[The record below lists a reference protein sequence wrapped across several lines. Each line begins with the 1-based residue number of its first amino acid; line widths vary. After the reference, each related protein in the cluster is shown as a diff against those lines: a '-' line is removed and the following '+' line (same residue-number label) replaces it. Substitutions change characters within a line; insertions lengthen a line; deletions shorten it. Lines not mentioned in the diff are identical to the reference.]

1 MLAAPYRPAPYR
13 RLVLP
18 ALCALGLAAC
28 GGGTSSSGSDA
39 VIQLKAAPS
48 VAVINGQDVPQ
59 ALLEA
64 LAKQRQLDLSKPED
78 YEKAFKELS
87 EYVLLAQEARREK
100 LAEDTAYAAN
110 VEVGRLQAVA
120 NASVL
125 ALRAKA
131 QIDPSILMADYED
144 QLTKVGK
151 FNYDLTQL
159 VFATE
164 DEALKAAGEV
174 VAGKPFGTV
183 FNEYN
188 GSARQARSF
197 AQMRLPQLP
206 PAIAAA
212 LQTLK
217 AGETMKVP
225 IQTQAGWHLIHV
237 DKIEPFVPPP
247 FERVRDAIRERMAT
261 QLIDERVAKLRE
273 EADIKLTGQ
282 APGPA
287 APAVPAADAKPAGA
301 DGKKD

>member
-1 MLAAPYRPAPYR
+1 MLAAPHR
-13 RLVLP
+13 RFVLSSLVL
-18 ALCALGLAAC
+18 ALGLAGC
-28 GGGTSSSGSDA
+28 GGGSSSSGSGA
-39 VIQLKAAPS
+39 VIQLKAEPA
-48 VAVINGQDVPQ
+48 VAVINGQEVPQ

-64 LAKQRQLDLSKPED
+64 LAKLRQLDLSKPED
-78 YEKAFKELS
+78 YEKAFKELT

-100 LAEDTAYAAN
+100 LADDPAYAAS

-125 ALRAKA
+125 TLRAKA

-144 QLTKVGK
+144 QLVKVGK
-151 FNYDLTQL
+151 FSYDLTQL

-164 DEALKAAGEV
+164 EEALKAAGEV

-206 PAIAAA
+206 PDIAAA

-237 DKIEPFVPPP
+237 DKIEPFVAPP

-261 QLIDERVAKLRE
+261 QLVDERVAKLRE
-273 EADIKLTGQ
+273 EADIKLIGQ
-282 APGPA
+282 APKQAEPTPA
-287 APAVPAADAKPAGA
+287 AEPAAAG
-301 DGKKD
+301 DKKG

>member
-1 MLAAPYRPAPYR
+1 MSVVPH
-13 RLVLP
+13 RLLLLS
-18 ALCALGLAAC
+18 ALCALGLAGC
-28 GGGTSSSGSDA
+28 GGGDTSSASDA
-39 VIQLKAAPS
+39 VIQLKASPS

-64 LAKQRQLDLSKPED
+64 LARQRQLDLAKPED

-87 EYVLLAQEARREK
+87 EYVLLAQESRREK
-100 LAEDTAYAAN
+100 LGDDPAYAAD

-144 QLTKVGK
+144 QLVKVGK

-164 DEALKAAGEV
+164 EEALKAAGEV
-174 VAGKPFGTV
+174 VAGKPFGKV
-183 FNEYN
+183 FEEYAD
-188 GSARQARSF
+188 SARQARSF
-197 AQMRLPQLP
+197 SQMRLPQLP
-206 PAIAAA
+206 PGIATA

-225 IQTQAGWHLIHV
+225 VQTQAGWHVVHV

-261 QLIDERVAKLRE
+261 QLTDERVAKLRE
-273 EADIKLTGQ
+273 DAKITLTGQ
-282 APGPA
+282 AP
-287 APAVPAADAKPAGA
+287 KPAGTA
-301 DGKKD
+301 VDASAAAGDKKD